1 MVRIGNFDLG
11 KGPGIVAAIGSDAL
25 NTAKRAR
32 VLGASILEVR
42 LDLLGIRD
50 ADEATA
56 LLDDMKEQV
65 GLPIIATNRCTKEG
79 GQWSGSEAGRID
91 LLLSTISR
99 ADAVDIELSAPL
111 RSKVGDTVK
120 SAGKTLII
128 SSHDFRTTPSSDAML
143 SILVQEKEAGADI
156 AKLAVTPAGTA
167 DTLRLLEITQQAGF
181 PVCTI
186 AMGRPGAHTRV
197 VAPLY
202 GSVLT
207 YGAVDEAVAP
217 GQLKIDELK
226 HMLELLS

>member
-1 MVRIGNFDLG
+1 D
-11 KGPGIVAAIGSDAL
+11 AIH
-25 NTAKRAR
+25 TAKRAR
-32 VLGASILEVR
+32 ILGAAILEVR

-50 ADEATA
+50 VDGAAA
-56 LLDDMKEQV
+56 LLKDLKHQV
-65 GLPIIATNRCTKEG
+65 GLPIIATNRCTREG
-79 GQWSGSEAGRID
+79 GQWNGREADRIE
-91 LLLSTISR
+91 LLISTIDR
-99 ADAVDIELSAPL
+99 ADAVDVELLAPL
-111 RSKVGDTVK
+111 RSKVVDTAK
-120 SAGKTLII
+120 SAGKIVII
-128 SSHDFRTTPSSDAML
+128 SLHDFSTTPSSDVML
-143 SILVQEKEAGADI
+143 SILILARDAGADI

-186 AMGRPGAHTRV
+186 AMGRLGAHTRV

-226 HMLELLS
+226 HMLEVLS

>member
-1 MVRIGNFDLG
+1 MVWIGNVDLG

-56 LLDDMKEQV
+56 LLDDMKVQV

-156 AKLAVTPAGTA
+156 AKLAVTPAGTD
-167 DTLRLLEITQQAGF
+167 DTLRLLEVTHQAGF

-186 AMGRPGAHTRV
+186 AMGRQGAHTRV

>member
-226 HMLELLS
+226 HMLELLT